1 MKEKKMKFKALEW
14 EKEVASE
21 HVDLAFGLEADVWDC
36 NNVCVWA
43 IGDAYNT
50 YTKGRCKTREQAK
63 MKAENAFIEYVT
75 RNLKKC
81 TE

>member
-1 MKEKKMKFKALEW
+1 MKFKALEW
-14 EKEVASE
+14 KQEMNTRE
-21 HVDLAFGLEADVWDC
+21 HADLAFGLEADVWNHRDY

-43 IGDAYNT
+43 IGDSHDT
-50 YTKGRCKTREQAK
+50 YVKGRCKTREQAK

-75 RNLKKC
+75 TNLQKC

>member
-1 MKEKKMKFKALEW
+1 MKFKAFEW
-14 EKEVASE
+14 KQEMGTME
-21 HVDLAFGLEADVWDC
+21 HANIAFGLEADVWDY

-43 IGDAYNT
+43 IGDSHDT
-50 YTKGRCKTREQAK
+50 YVKGRCKTREQAK

-75 RNLKKC
+75 TNLRKC